1 MTGMTHLAKGT
12 LAAALI
18 ISLAACGS
26 EGETEVVRNADGMPQ
41 GDTGWQVRDEGE
53 SLRLRRQ
60 LDQLTLVYA
69 LEPKSGG
76 VGATLTARAAP
87 CLGGKGEFEVE
98 DKFTPLA
105 ADEAS
110 ELTDIRDR
118 MEGLVGRVADRCDI
132 PDKVRNQITAGFDGL
147 FFRTSSQRAAVSA
160 S

>member
-1 MTGMTHLAKGT
+1 MTCLTRLAKGSF
-12 LAAALI
+12 AA
-18 ISLAACGS
+18 SLVFGLSACGNDA
-26 EGETEVVRNADGMPQ
+26 ETQVGRNADGMPQ
-41 GDTGWQVRDEGE
+41 GDTGWQVREEGE
-53 SLRLRRQ
+53 GLRMRRQ

-98 DKFTPLA
+98 DTFTPLS

-118 MEGLVGRVADRCDI
+118 MESLVGRVTDRCDI

-147 FFRTSSQRAAVSA
+147 FFRTSGQRAAVSA